1 MPDHVYGF
9 GPFRLDVGERQL
21 WRGDEIIRLPGKIFD
36 TLGILVE
43 NQGHLV
49 RRHQLMKAV
58 WPDSVVEEANLDHN
72 VSRIRKALGQTP
84 GSADYIE
91 TVPRH
96 GYRFTCPVVP
106 A

>member
-9 GPFRLDVGERQL
+9 GPFRLEVGERRL

-49 RRHQLMKAV
+49 RRDELMKAL
-58 WPDSVVEEANLDHN
+58 WPDSVVEETNLDHN
-72 VSRIRKALGQTP
+72 VSRIRKVLGQP
-84 GSADYIE
+84 HDGIHYIE
-91 TVPRH
+91 TVSRY
-96 GYRFTCPVVP
+96 GYRFTCPVKVS
-106 A
+106 